1 MNNTFLFPKVDKL
14 NESNYEIWKRRHEGI
29 LMSKDREIKICKKSM
44 KGCKRVYSFTYNS
57 LNSNI
62 MEELKKDHDNT
73 ITKKLRYIIK
83 VLLHEETT
91 NKVIE
96 DTTKAAKLFTYVH
109 ESQTTKNEDLIDYR
123 LQPINEER
131 DNNISFNKIKQDYEE
146 VVDSIKTIEE
156 ESRIEVSKEIIKQH
170 DYSKKAKLY
179 LLSIRKSIT
188 KIKKIGNFSTCNNN
202 ITTRKL
208 HLIKTSLN
216 LWQRR
221 LGHYYHEDLT
231 KYLNLHNK
239 RNKEN
244 EVHTNLSIKRL
255 ASSTDEHI
263 SIHAI
268 IRNNDREALDITM
281 DIPLNF

>member
-1 MNNTFLFPKVDKL
+1 MLLMF
-14 NESNYEIWKRRHEGI
+14 WK
-29 LMSKDREIKICKKSM
+29 KK
-44 KGCKRVYSFTYNS
+44 
-57 LNSNI
+57 
-62 MEELKKDHDNT
+62 
-73 ITKKLRYIIK
+73 
-83 VLLHEETT
+83 
-91 NKVIE
+91 
-96 DTTKAAKLFTYVH
+96 
-109 ESQTTKNEDLIDYR
+109 
-123 LQPINEER
+123 
-131 DNNISFNKIKQDYEE
+131 
-146 VVDSIKTIEE
+146 
-156 ESRIEVSKEIIKQH
+156 
-170 DYSKKAKLY
+170 
-179 LLSIRKSIT
+179 
-188 KIKKIGNFSTCNNN
+188 
-202 ITTRKL
+202 RKL